1 MRTFAKLYNHGVNL
15 YKAPLLLLV
24 ALYAAMAQTALPKSW
39 IDPDTGHR
47 AVRLTYEPNS
57 ASLYFNQNG
66 YSADGKKMVYTTPEG
81 ISVPDLENK
90 ATKSVVKGRV
100 GVIVTGHK
108 TQNVYYTRDNA
119 VFSTDVNTLAT
130 REIAKL
136 PAPGSVSTV
145 NADETLLAGTYIVKG
160 LPGRKSAASGRSACS
175 LRPDTSFTHDR
186 KWLVFRSNM
195 FGPTYAL
202 AVEVE
207 KAEVEKAH

>member
-24 ALYAAMAQTALPKSW
+24 AVYAAMAQPAPPKSW

-66 YSADGKKMVYTTPEG
+66 YSADGKKMVSITPEG
-81 ISVPDLENK
+81 ISVSDLETK

-100 GVIVTGHK
+100 SIIVTGHK

-136 PAPGSVSTV
+136 PARGSISTV
-145 NADETLLAGTYIVKG
+145 NADEKPVNIARHNYG
-160 LPGRKSAASGRSACS
+160 LESNV
-175 LRPDTSFTHDR
+175 SFTADR
-186 KWLVFRSNM
+186 KWVIFRSNM
-195 FGPTYAL
+195 FGPTHAF

-207 KAEVEKAH
+207 KAEVEKAR